1 MKIIG
6 QFLVYFL
13 LPIVFCEAQ
22 SHAPEKL
29 AAIQSSMIWSSD
41 TSSGKQAW
49 VVFRKSF
56 DLNEISSLSTLKLFA
71 DSRYILWVNGQY
83 VLRGPCRF
91 NPKRPE
97 YDIVD
102 VQQYLKKGKN
112 TLVVLAHNYGNMVNG
127 HIMKHAPGLAALL
140 EVSGKEIVRTN
151 PTWRFNE
158 KSRYLASPESW
169 NTVPD
174 VIDARI
180 DNEEWITSGFD
191 DSSWSFARPVDGNQW
206 GKIFP
211 RELPLARE
219 TELKELKLLPSGKR
233 VSSILP
239 VELKGG
245 EEILVDFGKMAMVY
259 TSIELEG
266 DQGSVLTMQYALRY
280 KNGKPAEMYGEGNR
294 YTARAGHQSFFTTD
308 QWGSHYMLV
317 KCESG
322 HVKLLGI
329 RIVDR
334 SYPFD
339 RIGKFSCTDEVLTKL
354 WEMAQNTI
362 EVTSDDGY
370 GSDARERNEWIQDA
384 GKASFSTTRVGS
396 AGPGK
401 DGKPVYSDP
410 RLLKNM
416 LRHSSLCQLP
426 DGQLP
431 ATFPTDRGP
440 EDCHYI
446 IDDYSCQ
453 WFEGLKTYYD
463 ATGDKYFVRE
473 MWPTLVAQI
482 NWFLNHRTKRGLLLA
497 REYTSFDNPFAYIT
511 CEGATINAFF
521 YQALKASEE
530 LSRVLGENLKS
541 AEYKKAADDL
551 KIAFNREFWN
561 EKDQI
566 YNSALLKDKV
576 YAPTVHAQLIAL
588 HYGIV
593 PGDRIASVQKWFH
606 ENYANPGMR
615 HYCANAEY
623 EKMVNQTS
631 GIDMPVVYFWVLNQL
646 YRLDSDM
653 VDREAIQEIRRRWTP
668 MVKFQQDAGTLCESF
683 TDEKGEGASE
693 SCHNYGAVPAYF
705 LSSYVLGVRTM
716 GPVWEKQLLIEPRLG
731 DLKSANGVVVTYHG
745 AVPVSWKL
753 SVDGKTLDYKLVIPK
768 GVHSTIHFP
777 KLSDKSTLT
786 MNGKVLMKEGIPKNT
801 ITTEGRWIVLKNVSG
816 ECAGTVSRN

>member
-1 MKIIG
+1 
-6 QFLVYFL
+6 
-13 LPIVFCEAQ
+13 
-22 SHAPEKL
+22 
-29 AAIQSSMIWSSD
+29 MIWSSD
-41 TSSGKQAW
+41 IPDGKQSW
-49 VVFRKSF
+49 VAFRKSF
-56 DLNEISSLSTLKLFA
+56 DLTQISSPATLKLFA
-71 DSRYILWVNGQY
+71 DSRYLLWVNGHY

-97 YDIVD
+97 YDVVD

-112 TLVVLAHNYGNMVNG
+112 TLVVLAHNYGNLING
-127 HIMKHAPGLAALL
+127 HIMKHAPGLTAIL
-140 EVSGKEIVRTN
+140 EMAGKEVLRTD
-151 PTWRFNE
+151 PSWRFNDHT
-158 KSRYLASPESW
+158 RYLLSPESW

-180 DNEEWITSGFD
+180 DNEEWIAPGFD
-191 DSSWSFARPVDGNQW
+191 DSSWLLSKSIDGNQW

-211 RELPLARE
+211 REIPLARE
-219 TELKELKLLPSGKR
+219 TELKELRLLPSGKLLNT
-233 VSSILP
+233 SLP
-239 VELKGG
+239 LELKAG
-245 EEILVDFGKMAMVY
+245 EEILVDFGKMAMAY
-259 TSIELEG
+259 TTMELEG
-266 DQGSVLTMQYALRY
+266 DKGSVLTMKYALRY
-280 KNGKPAEMYGEGNR
+280 KNGQPAEMYGEGNR
-294 YTARAGHQSFFTTD
+294 YTARAGHQSFMTTD
-308 QWGSHYMLV
+308 QWGSHYMQV

-322 HVKLLGI
+322 QVKLLGI
-329 RIVDR
+329 KIVDR

-339 RIGKFSCTDEVLTKL
+339 RIGKFKCSDEILTKL

-463 ATGDKYFVRE
+463 ATGDKEFVRE

-521 YQALKASEE
+521 YEALKASGE
-530 LSRVLGENLKS
+530 LAGIVGEIQKS
-541 AEYKKAADDL
+541 AAYKKAADDL
-551 KIAFNREFWN
+551 KIAYNKQFWN
-561 EKDQI
+561 EKMQI
-566 YNSALLKDKV
+566 YNSAILNDKV

-588 HYGIV
+588 HYGLV
-593 PGDRIASVQKWFH
+593 PANRTVSVQKWFH

-615 HYCANAEY
+615 HYCSNDEY
-623 EKMVNQTS
+623 EKMVNQIS
-631 GIDMPVVYFWVLNQL
+631 GIDMPVVYYWVLKPALSPGFRPGGSGGNSGNQAKVDTYGQIPARCRDVMRIV
-646 YRLDSDM
+646 YR
-653 VDREAIQEIRRRWTP
+653 
-668 MVKFQQDAGTLCESF
+668 
-683 TDEKGEGASE
+683 
-693 SCHNYGAVPAYF
+693 
-705 LSSYVLGVRTM
+705 
-716 GPVWEKQLLIEPRLG
+716 
-731 DLKSANGVVVTYHG
+731 
-745 AVPVSWKL
+745 
-753 SVDGKTLDYKLVIPK
+753 
-768 GVHSTIHFP
+768 
-777 KLSDKSTLT
+777 
-786 MNGKVLMKEGIPKNT
+786 
-801 ITTEGRWIVLKNVSG
+801 
-816 ECAGTVSRN
+816 